1 MTTVQLVWL
10 GLAGIEV
17 FLLVIA
23 FATGRAFYSFP
34 LLFEDRSK
42 NPFGFWLAV
51 VSSVVGLVIA
61 VGFAVGI
68 RW

>member
-1 MTTVQLVWL
+1 MTTWQIVWL
-10 GLAGIEV
+10 GFAGLEV
-17 FLLVIA
+17 ILLIIA

-34 LLFEDRSK
+34 LLFEDRSM

-51 VSSVVGLVIA
+51 VSSVAVLAIA
-61 VGFAVGI
+61 VGFAIGV